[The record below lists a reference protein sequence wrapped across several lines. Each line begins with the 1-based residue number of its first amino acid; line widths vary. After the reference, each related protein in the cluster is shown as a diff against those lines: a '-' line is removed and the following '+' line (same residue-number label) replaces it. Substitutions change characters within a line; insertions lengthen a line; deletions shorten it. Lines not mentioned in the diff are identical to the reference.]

1 MQKYFFLLFLFFT
14 LQVKAQIPTQTTT
27 PNEAVS
33 QAQKDI
39 IQVDKS
45 NSLEYISNKG
55 VITQKLVGDVW
66 LHQDS
71 VFMYCDSAFIEN
83 RTKMRAYGHVVIQQG
98 DSVSCFSDS
107 LIYDGI
113 SKIADLYSKDDVIL
127 KSGQQTLYAW
137 KTLNYNMA
145 TKVGTY
151 KRGGKLLSDK
161 TQVFSREGEYYVS
174 THEAFFRKKVFVS
187 DKDFTLKTDTLQY
200 NTADKTALFLAP
212 TRITQEKA
220 NIYCE
225 RGYYDFAKKSAEFLQ
240 NPQYEKGKS
249 KAIDRKSVV

>member
-1 MQKYFFLLFLFFT
+1 MQKYFFLIFLFFT
-14 LQVKAQIPTQTTT
+14 LQIKAQHPVPIPTQANT

-45 NSLEYISNKG
+45 NFLEYISNKG
-55 VITQKLVGDVW
+55 IITQKLIGDVW

-71 VFMYCDSAFIEN
+71 IFMYCDSAFIEN

-107 LIYDGI
+107 LIYDGVT
-113 SKIADLYSKDDVIL
+113 KVADLYSKDDVIL
-127 KSGQQTLYAW
+127 KSGHQTLYAW

-212 TRITQEKA
+212 T
-220 NIYCE
+220 
-225 RGYYDFAKKSAEFLQ
+225 
-240 NPQYEKGKS
+240 
-249 KAIDRKSVV
+249 DRKSVV